1 MGKWANF
8 LFLKK
13 KPVVAVEKSR
23 TEIDVGLGRISQDL
37 ALSELHLDKLYR
49 PLLIRVKEL
58 LNVVGEQDK
67 FTMIIDVLAEMLRF
81 RRGVTLPENIEAE
94 QIQRYREISSYTL
107 VLAVLSKLIAEYH
120 SKYSIQFD
128 AQGEIRNY
136 TPIFSHVMKSEV
148 KKVGVTRSSNDVIGH
163 GVEEGMAILQV
174 ADFLK
179 VVPNAVVWY
188 ASFPD
193 MMKILFALCLGK
205 RTGQFNEVVEK
216 YSHLA
221 INACFGDINQSGNNP
236 SLSPESKPSPKVGS
250 LFMGQ
255 VNESSVATN
264 TTQTNALQQSLTGT
278 ASPTQTVETKQEAT
292 TKSSTV
298 NPALAALLSNIK
310 TPQVS
315 HTEEAKKDV
324 IEGNKSISESDLQR
338 FLTMVVEQHHE
349 LSTWVAKESGEVV
362 VAIPARIYRQIC
374 SSLHRHLSDQERI
387 NTELEFI
394 ESLKPY
400 QRGPEARGTIGPQV
414 TDSGEKMMLITKDFY
429 DSANGPEILKN
440 IP

>member
-174 ADFLK
+174 VDFLK

-338 FLTMVVEQHHE
+338 FFDD
-349 LSTWVAKESGEVV
+349 G
-362 VAIPARIYRQIC
+362 R
-374 SSLHRHLSDQERI
+374 
-387 NTELEFI
+387 
-394 ESLKPY
+394 
-400 QRGPEARGTIGPQV
+400 
-414 TDSGEKMMLITKDFY
+414 
-429 DSANGPEILKN
+429 
-440 IP
+440 